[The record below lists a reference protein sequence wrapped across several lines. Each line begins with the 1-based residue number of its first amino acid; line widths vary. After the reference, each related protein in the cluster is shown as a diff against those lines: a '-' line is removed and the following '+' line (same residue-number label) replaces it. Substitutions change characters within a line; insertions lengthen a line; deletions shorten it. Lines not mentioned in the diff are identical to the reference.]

1 MNVCETNGHTIP
13 VPIHVSNVALN
24 IKSTNKQ
31 TKKVKN
37 KKNGQ
42 KKIILHF
49 YVDSAVKITDTEHQK
64 FIINIFSITDR
75 M

>member
-1 MNVCETNGHTIP
+1 MDIQ

-24 IKSTNKQ
+24 IISNKQ
-31 TKKVKN
+31 TKKYRKMDR
-37 KKNGQ
+37 KKV
-42 KKIILHF
+42 LHF

-64 FIINIFSITDR
+64 FIIKIFFSIIDR